1 MFKKTLISLTMASSL
16 GLTGC
21 FDSGSDTKNAN
32 PDPKYTDPAIDGK
45 TWPIFNPATKKI
57 PTPTDLSFSGS
68 LDGTFKIDLGDEPSP
83 PEIALD
89 SLSGASTVDP
99 IVLKTNGKLP
109 ATIEEANLIPN
120 QTIFLIPLKYAS
132 GDPIQGLGNQEPP
145 TVDAAQ
151 AATTS
156 FKVDLVELDGNSA
169 IRIVPTAPLAPN
181 TRYVVGLTKD
191 VKDASGEPLIQD
203 PVYKNITSDSD
214 PLISSALAGVRFLAN
229 RIWEPTIIGFA
240 AQASGG
246 KLALEQDDIA
256 LSYSFTTS
264 NDVKVLTYIAEPK
277 IWLRDQLENFVKV
290 STAKKVVGAALFAQG
305 TDLEE
310 ENPSPLTGFQ
320 KWDLNQDGSIDAKD
334 FDVNGDGKLDASDF
348 LWASTNPADFGHDDI
363 EKAIEF
369 ALSNFDPAAA
379 LKNDDLAPCSAAPD
393 VFACVA
399 GGLGDKIGDALNAA
413 GISIAEPHSRTINLA
428 ENSVAAQQKSAVLAS
443 ITGSDFVAVNEA
455 SIKLPYH
462 LSQPSATDGEA
473 IQAGSWK
480 ADRAFATVLNGAFT
494 DAGLVL
500 PQGAIWQ
507 DGEDKGKVISE
518 AVNSLF
524 PFPASTGDIEVPMLI
539 MHPDFSSNAFAESP
553 LAEAN
558 LNSGG
563 AITDV
568 VIFQHDITT
577 DRSAAL
583 AFGSALVAAG
593 LNPELPEQRRIA
605 VVAIDQPLHGIA
617 PASLEDKQSTAKSLL
632 EGVQAS
638 DTIPDEIKPLLAV
651 SDENIGAAVNGTLLN
666 QVLTQIIAGQLA
678 ASETTAPL
686 APQAALISGGVIQSI
701 LTGEYTETGDPNID
715 GAVAQFASDPLIQS
729 LVGTLAVAQQT
740 VANSG
745 STIPGLAPV
754 STTTGINAEG
764 INERHF
770 GYATDEANKLIKM
783 SFDTETAAGESGDLF
798 INLTNFL
805 NTRDNLRQGALDL
818 LNLRASLP
826 NVPAFANATVHFVG
840 HSLGTVN
847 GNAFV
852 MAANASGR
860 DDLEIANSHLMTPAS
875 GIVRMLENS
884 PSFAP
889 TILAGL
895 NQQAGLTQQDGDLQ
909 SFFGVFQAAI
919 DTVDPI
925 NYAADISESR
935 TLISQVDGDRTTI
948 NAAYDFYI
956 DGSNT
961 QWPEGYSPLQVGI
974 GNLMINSPEA
984 PLAGS
989 EPLAAWSATAAF
1001 SPDPAA
1007 NDYAAGLPGLT
1018 RYPAGTHGTP
1028 VLPREEKAEA
1038 PNLAEFEFEFLKNRT
1053 IAQGGEVIVDSAS
1066 ASAVFK
1072 SLVGQTLYM
1081 ILNSPSSA
1089 PE

>member
-1 MFKKTLISLTMASSL
+1 
-16 GLTGC
+16 
-21 FDSGSDTKNAN
+21 
-32 PDPKYTDPAIDGK
+32 
-45 TWPIFNPATKKI
+45 
-57 PTPTDLSFSGS
+57 
-68 LDGTFKIDLGDEPSP
+68 
-83 PEIALD
+83 
-89 SLSGASTVDP
+89 
-99 IVLKTNGKLP
+99 
-109 ATIEEANLIPN
+109 
-120 QTIFLIPLKYAS
+120 
-132 GDPIQGLGNQEPP
+132 
-145 TVDAAQ
+145 
-151 AATTS
+151 
-156 FKVDLVELDGNSA
+156 
-169 IRIVPTAPLAPN
+169 
-181 TRYVVGLTKD
+181 
-191 VKDASGEPLIQD
+191 
-203 PVYKNITSDSD
+203 
-214 PLISSALAGVRFLAN
+214 
-229 RIWEPTIIGFA
+229 
-240 AQASGG
+240 
-246 KLALEQDDIA
+246 
-256 LSYSFTTS
+256 
-264 NDVKVLTYIAEPK
+264 
-277 IWLRDQLENFVKV
+277 
-290 STAKKVVGAALFAQG
+290 LFAQG

-310 ENPSPLTGFQ
+310 EKPSPLTGFQ
-320 KWDLNQDGSIDAKD
+320 KWDLNRDGSIDAAD
-334 FDVNGDGKLDASDF
+334 FDVNRDGKLDASDF

-399 GGLGDKIGDALNAA
+399 GGLGDKIGDALDAA
-413 GISIAEPHSRTINLA
+413 GISIAEPDSRTINLA

-558 LNSGG
+558 LNSVG

-568 VIFQHDITT
+568 VIFQHGITT

-583 AFGSALVAAG
+583 AFGSALVASG
-593 LNPELPEQRRIA
+593 LSEGKRIA
-605 VVAIDQPLHGIA
+605 VVAIDQPLHGVA
-617 PASLEDKQSTAKSLL
+617 PATLESKQSTAKALL
-632 EGVQAS
+632 TGLQDSEDEALAS
-638 DTIPDEIKPLLAV
+638 IKSLLAV
-651 SDENIGAAVNGTLLN
+651 TDANIDAAVNGTILD
-666 QVLTQIIAGQLA
+666 QVLTQVIGQQLA
-678 ASETTAPL
+678 ETPL
-686 APQAALISGGVIQSI
+686 AEQTTTIANSVKLLILAPAQYSPTGNETIDSTVSSLATNESIQ
-701 LTGEYTETGDPNID
+701 T
-715 GAVAQFASDPLIQS
+715 

-745 STIPGLAPV
+745 STIPGLTPV
-754 STTTGINAEG
+754 STAPGVNAEG
-764 INERHF
+764 VNERHF
-770 GYATDEANKLIKM
+770 GWGSNPDYDRTLEVGDKNLPWAELD
-783 SFDTETAAGESGDLF
+783 FDLAKNPEEPGASGDLF
-798 INLTNFL
+798 INLGNFL

-925 NYAADISESR
+925 NYATEMQGSR
-935 TLISQVDGDRTTI
+935 TLISQIDGDRTTI
-948 NAAYDFYI
+948 NAAFEFYL
-956 DGSNT
+956 GEAEAAGFTS
-961 QWPEGYSPLQVGI
+961 QWPQGYKPLQVGI

-989 EPLAAWSATAAF
+989 EPLAAWSDVTI
-1001 SPDPAA
+1001 
-1007 NDYAAGLPGLT
+1007 N
-1018 RYPAGTHGTP
+1018 RYPGGTHGTP

-1038 PNLAEFEFEFLKNRT
+1038 PNLAKFEFEFLKDRT
-1053 IAQGGEVIVDSAS
+1053 IAQGGEVIAT
-1066 ASAVFK
+1066 AEEAKTTFEG
-1072 SLVGQTLYM
+1072 LVGSTLQM
-1081 ILNSPSSA
+1081 ILNTPPA
-1089 PE
+1089 E

>member
-1 MFKKTLISLTMASSL
+1 
-16 GLTGC
+16 
-21 FDSGSDTKNAN
+21 
-32 PDPKYTDPAIDGK
+32 
-45 TWPIFNPATKKI
+45 PIFNPATRQV

-68 LDGTFKIDLGDEPSP
+68 LDGTFLIELNENSP
-83 PEIALD
+83 PPAVALD

-109 ATIEEANLIPN
+109 ATTEEANLIPN
-120 QTIFLIPLKYAS
+120 QTVFLIPLKYAS

-203 PVYKNITSDSD
+203 PVYKNITAEDD
-214 PLISSALAGVRFLAN
+214 PLISSALAPIRSLTN
-229 RIWEPTIIGFA
+229 RIWEPTVIGFA
-240 AQASGG
+240 AQASDGQLIL
-246 KLALEQDDIA
+246 KQDDIA

-264 NDVKVLTYIAEPK
+264 NDVKVLKYIANPE

-310 ENPSPLTGFQ
+310 EKPSPLTGFQ
-320 KWDLNQDGSIDAKD
+320 KWDLNRDGSIDAAD
-334 FDVNGDGKLDASDF
+334 FDVNRDGKLDASDF
-348 LWASTNPADFGHDDI
+348 LWASTSPADFGFADI
-363 EKAIEF
+363 EKAIEG
-369 ALSNFDPAAA
+369 ALATFDPAAA
-379 LKNDDLAPCSAAPD
+379 LNNEALAPCSAAPD

-399 GGLGDKIGDALNAA
+399 EGLGSKIGQALDAAN
-413 GISIAEPHSRTINLA
+413 ISIAEPDSRAINLA
-428 ENSVAAQQKSAVLAS
+428 ENSVAAKQKSAVLAN

-462 LSQPSATDGEA
+462 LGQPSATDGKA

-480 ADRAFATVLNGAFT
+480 ADRAFATVLNGAFE

-507 DGEDKGKVISE
+507 DGEAKGKVISE

-539 MHPDFSSNAFAESP
+539 MHPDFSSDAFAETP

-558 LNSGG
+558 LNSVG

-568 VIFQHDITT
+568 VIFQHGITT

-593 LNPELPEQRRIA
+593 LNPALPVQRRIA

-617 PASLEDKQSTAKSLL
+617 PATLEAKESTAKALL
-632 EGVQAS
+632 EGLQAS
-638 DTIPDEIKPLLAV
+638 EDEDLAPIKPLLAV
-651 SDENIGAAVNGTLLN
+651 TDANIDAAVSGTILD
-666 QVLTQIIAGQLA
+666 QVLVQVIGQRLAG
-678 ASETTAPL
+678 TPL
-686 APQAALISGGVIQSI
+686 AEQTATIANGVKLLILAPTQYSP
-701 LTGEYTETGDPNID
+701 TGNETID
-715 GAVAQFASDPLIQS
+715 GTVQSFATDEGIQT

-745 STIPGLAPV
+745 STIPGLTPV
-754 STTTGINAEG
+754 STTAGVNAEG
-764 INERHF
+764 VNERHF
-770 GYATDEANKLIKM
+770 GWGSNPDYDRTLDSGPKNLPWAKLD
-783 SFDTETAAGESGDLF
+783 FDLAENPEEPGASGDLF
-798 INLTNFL
+798 INLGNFL

-852 MAANASGR
+852 MAANASGNQ
-860 DDLEIANSHLMTPAS
+860 DLEIANSHLMTPAS

-909 SFFGVFQAAI
+909 SFFGVFQAAV

-925 NYAADISESR
+925 NYAAEMQGSR

-948 NAAYDFYI
+948 NAAFEFYL
-956 DGSNT
+956 GEAEAAGFTS
-961 QWPEGYSPLQVGI
+961 QWPQGYKPLQVGI

-1007 NDYAAGLPGLT
+1007 NDYAEGLPGFT

-1028 VLPREEKAEA
+1028 VLPREEKAEV

-1053 IAQGGEVIVDSAS
+1053 IAQGGEVIVDSTA
-1066 ASAVFK
+1066 AAGVFK

>member
-1 MFKKTLISLTMASSL
+1 MFKKTLISLAVASSL

-68 LDGTFKIDLGDEPSP
+68 LDGTFKIDLGEKPSP

-109 ATIEEANLIPN
+109 ATTEEANLIPN
-120 QTIFLIPLKYAS
+120 QTVFLIPLKYAS

-151 AATTS
+151 AAITS

-181 TRYVVGLTKD
+181 TRYVVGITKD

-214 PLISSALAGVRFLAN
+214 PLISSALAGVRSLAN
-229 RIWEPTIIGFA
+229 RIWEPTVIGFA

-246 KLALEQDDIA
+246 QLVLEQNDIA

-264 NDVKVLTYIAEPK
+264 NDVKVLKYIANPEM
-277 IWLRDQLENFVKV
+277 WLRDQVENFVRV
-290 STAKKVVGAALFAQG
+290 SIAKQVPA
-305 TDLEE
+305 
-310 ENPSPLTGFQ
+310 
-320 KWDLNQDGSIDAKD
+320 
-334 FDVNGDGKLDASDF
+334 
-348 LWASTNPADFGHDDI
+348 PADFDTVDG
-363 EKAIEF
+363 AIAATLEDF
-369 ALSNFDPAAA
+369 KPSESLSTP
-379 LKNDDLAPCSAAPD
+379 DLAPCDSVDETTKMYEFGPLGSFDDQFDCITAGL
-393 VFACVA
+393 VA
-399 GGLGDKIGDALNAA
+399 KIESELPED
-413 GISIAEPHSRTINLA
+413 IEIAEPDSREISIGA
-428 ENSVAAQQKSAVLAS
+428 SVPARQKSAVLAS
-443 ITGSDFVAVNEA
+443 ITGSEVVAVNES

-462 LSQPSATDGEA
+462 LGLPTADDGTP
-473 IQAGSWK
+473 IQKNAWK
-480 ADRAFATVLNGAFT
+480 ADTAFAAELNSIFKDT
-494 DAGLVL
+494 GLVL
-500 PQGAIWQ
+500 PQGAGAS
-507 DGEDKGKVISE
+507 DV
-518 AVNSLF
+518 VNAIF
-524 PFPASTGDIEVPMLI
+524 PFPAHTGDVDVPMLI
-539 MHPDFSSNAFAESP
+539 MHPDFSSDAFAESP

-558 LNSGG
+558 LNSPG

-568 VIFQHDITT
+568 VIFQHGITT

-593 LNPELPEQRRIA
+593 LNPALPEQRRIA

-638 DTIPDEIKPLLAV
+638 DTIPDEIKPLLAA

-666 QVLTQIIAGQLA
+666 QVLTQVIAGQLA

-701 LTGEYTETGDPNID
+701 LTGEYTETGAPNID
-715 GAVAQFASDPLIQS
+715 DAVAQFASDPLIQS

-852 MAANASGR
+852 MAANASGNQ
-860 DDLEIANSHLMTPAS
+860 DLEIANSHLMTPAS

-909 SFFGVFQAAI
+909 SFFGVFQAAV

-925 NYAADISESR
+925 NYAAEMQGSR

-1007 NDYAAGLPGLT
+1007 NDYAEGLPGFT

-1053 IAQGGEVIVDSAS
+1053 IAQGGEVIVDSTA
-1066 ASAVFK
+1066 AAGVFK